1 MSSRHQSRSLLAHI
15 FPPMPRDYM
24 LRRRRLRAISN
35 VVVITFLSLLLAGAI
50 LYTSNPGAFSPHGR

>member
-1 MSSRHQSRSLLAHI
+1 
-15 FPPMPRDYM
+15 MPRDYM